1 MLGKAIAYAEK
12 NHENP
17 VALGVLQTLLLT
29 GYRREEAQ
37 AMQSAWVNAT
47 GGFVSFPDTKGGAQ
61 VRAIGPA
68 ALKVIQSQ
76 AEIVGNPHVFPSEA
90 GSGPYTAVSRSEE
103 RRVGKE
109 CVSTCRSR
117 WSPYH

>member
-37 AMQSAWVNAT
+37 DMQSAWVNAT

-61 VRAIGPA
+61 VRAIGHA

-76 AEIVGNPHVFPSEA
+76 AEISGNPHVFPA
-90 GSGPYTAVSRSEE
+90 ADGSGRQEE
-103 RRVGKE
+103 RR
-109 CVSTCRSR
+109 C
-117 WSPYH
+117 